1 MNSILSANQQKIV
14 DSTEE
19 NILVIACP
27 GSGKTHTLIAKYIN
41 MITNYNLLS
50 EETIM
55 ITFTKKA
62 GIEMLNRLNKISP
75 NKIPYYVGTI
85 HGLSYKILKEY
96 DKFKNIVMDDQDTKD
111 FLNNIIDNENILN
124 YDIIKTRIEQII
136 DQASISYPFDIK
148 NILIKNNL
156 EKYIKEF
163 KLIHKLFLQKKKK
176 ENLVDFNDLMSMFHN
191 FLISEKSFIFK
202 NKIKYVFFD
211 EYQDVN
217 SIQNNILL
225 KLSENSKIMVVGDDA
240 QSIYSFRGSN
250 VKYILNYNLNKPNKT
265 FLLEDNYRSN
275 SSIVD
280 FCQNI
285 ISNNLNQFKKNINSN
300 IKSDNYKPYIYRFNN
315 KKEQYEWIVNNIL
328 ENIAEINLSDI
339 AILSRK
345 NNLLNE
351 IELYLITNKISVSKN
366 IGSSLLNKSYIKEI
380 IAFIIILINPKS
392 SIHYKKIINLHQKY
406 YKNDQE
412 EFIELDDILKQ
423 IKKQKNQEL
432 KIKMIIEY
440 LEKFWDKQNKQ
451 DINILLNYLKNSSF
465 EDFVNNINLNEDTK
479 DENTLYLS
487 TIHGSKGLEWKYVYI
502 LDVNPFI
509 RPKYYLDEFE
519 EIEEER
525 RLLYV
530 ACSRAKDKLFITY
543 NNLMSPILKEINPIY
558 YNSNT
563 SISDIKLIPSF
574 NIYLDIKNYLKIYG
588 YSTINKSLTKI
599 INNNFMVNKKIV
611 LPNNINNKII
621 NKLIKKFILKIVEE
635 KYIKKN
641 NDINWNIIIDNITE
655 NIDYKNFLM
664 NNLNNLIKGIT
675 SIHNKINPTKI
686 LIDYTISFG
695 SVSGNIDLLFDN
707 FIIEIVDNLD
717 CIIICEKLLHCY
729 LFKKNDMNIT
739 NILFYNPI
747 NGNNNDF
754 FINNISI
761 IEFKKII
768 YNSK

>member
-1 MNSILSANQQKIV
+1 MNSILSVNQQKIV
-14 DSTEE
+14 DSTKD

-41 MITNYNLLS
+41 MITNHNLLP

-62 GIEMLNRLNKISP
+62 GIEMLNRLNKIIP
-75 NKIPYYVGTI
+75 DKIPYHVGTI

-96 DKFKNIVMDDQDTKD
+96 NKFKNIVMDDQDTKD
-111 FLNNIIDNENILN
+111 LLNSIIDNQNLLN
-124 YDIIKTRIEQII
+124 YDIIKSKIDQII

-148 NILIKNNL
+148 SILIKNNL
-156 EKYIKEF
+156 EKYFKEF
-163 KLIHKLFLQKKKK
+163 KLIYKLFLQKKKK

-191 FLISEKSFIFK
+191 FLISEKSLIFK

-250 VKYILNYNLNKPNKT
+250 VKYILNYNLNKPSET
-265 FLLEDNYRSN
+265 YLLEDNYRSN

-300 IKSDNYKPYIYRFNN
+300 LKSENYKPNIYKFNN
-315 KKEQYEWIVNNIL
+315 KKEQYEWIVKNIL
-328 ENIAEINLSDI
+328 ENLIDINLSDI

-351 IELYLITNKISVSKN
+351 IELYLITNKINVSKN

-380 IAFIIILINPKS
+380 IAFIIIIINPKS

-406 YKNDQE
+406 YKNEQE
-412 EFIELDDILKQ
+412 EFIELDNILIE
-423 IKKQKNQEL
+423 IKKQKSQEQ
-432 KIKMIIEY
+432 KIKMIIQY

-451 DINILLNYLKNSSF
+451 DINILLKYLKNSSF
-465 EDFVNNINLNEDTK
+465 EDFVNNLNLNEDTK

-509 RPKYYLDEFE
+509 RTKYYLDEFE

-525 RLLYV
+525 RLFYV

-543 NNLMSPILKEINPIY
+543 NNFMSQLLKEINPIY
-558 YNSNT
+558 YNSN
-563 SISDIKLIPSF
+563 SINNDDKFIPSF
-574 NIYLDIKNYLKIYG
+574 NIYLDIKNYLNMYG
-588 YSTINKSLTKI
+588 YSTINKTLSKI
-599 INNNFMVNKKIV
+599 INTNYIVNKKIE
-611 LPNNINNKII
+611 LSNNINNNII
-621 NKLIKKFILKIVEE
+621 DKLIKKFIFKIVEE

-641 NDINWNIIIDNITE
+641 IDINWNIIIDNITE
-655 NIDYKNFLM
+655 NIDHKIFLINNF
-664 NNLNNLIKGIT
+664 NNLIKGIT
-675 SIHNKINPTKI
+675 NIYNKINPNKI

-707 FIIEIVDNLD
+707 YIIEIGDNLG
-717 CIIICEKLLHCY
+717 CINICEKLLHCY
-729 LFKKNDMNIT
+729 LFLKNNINIT
-739 NILFYNPI
+739 NIFFYNPI

-754 FINNISI
+754 LINNINI